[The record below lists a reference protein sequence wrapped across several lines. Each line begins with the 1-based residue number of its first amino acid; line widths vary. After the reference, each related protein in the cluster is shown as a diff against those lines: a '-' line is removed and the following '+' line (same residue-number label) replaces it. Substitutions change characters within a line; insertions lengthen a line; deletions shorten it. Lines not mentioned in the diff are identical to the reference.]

1 MSPKIQTSAC
11 GDWLCMVSQF
21 CLPDVKVV
29 MAWTSCGD
37 WLCMV
42 SQFRL
47 LDVKV
52 AMAWMSLSTATL
64 VDTTAAAAEEYTAAA
79 EAKRGKDR
87 GGT

>member
-1 MSPKIQTSAC
+1 
-11 GDWLCMVSQF
+11 MVSQF

-29 MAWTSCGD
+29 
-37 WLCMV
+37 
-42 SQFRL
+42 
-47 LDVKV
+47 
-52 AMAWMSLSTATL
+52 MAWMSLSTATL